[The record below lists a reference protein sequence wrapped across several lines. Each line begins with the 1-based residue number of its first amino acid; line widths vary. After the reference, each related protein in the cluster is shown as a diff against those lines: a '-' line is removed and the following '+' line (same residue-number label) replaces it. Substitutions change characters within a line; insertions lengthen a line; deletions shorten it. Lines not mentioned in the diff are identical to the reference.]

1 MLRLTRDNAVKDLFL
16 SHLIKKRN
24 KKEISLK
31 TNNNKQMVEK
41 EYLDADVKSLQCSFN
56 NVQWILHTLRK
67 VLLGI
72 FLRLIALKLIAIN

>member
-31 TNNNKQMVEK
+31 TNNNKQMIEK
-41 EYLDADVKSLQCSFN
+41 EYLDADVKSCSVILIMFN
-56 NVQWILHTLRK
+56 GSFTLCARCY
-67 VLLGI
+67 
-72 FLRLIALKLIAIN
+72 

>member
-1 MLRLTRDNAVKDLFL
+1 M
-16 SHLIKKRN
+16 I
-24 KKEISLK
+24 
-31 TNNNKQMVEK
+31 EK
-41 EYLDADVKSLQCSFN
+41 EYLDAGVKSLQCNFK